1 MRSCLIRPST
11 SQDLTA
17 MAGIY
22 AHAVLGGTGSFEIEP
37 PQPEELALRRD
48 AVLAQGLPWLVAQ
61 TEAGV
66 QGFAYATR
74 FRPRPA
80 YRFSVEDSVYVDP
93 AAQGRGLGRL
103 LLAELVSLCAAR
115 GARQML
121 AVIGDSDNL
130 ASIHLHRRLGFEPSG
145 QFSQVGYKFG
155 RWLDIVLMQRSLGP
169 GAQTLPHD

>member
-1 MRSCLIRPST
+1 
-11 SQDLTA
+11 
-17 MAGIY
+17 MATIY

-37 PQPEELALRRD
+37 PHPGELALRRD
-48 AVLAQGLPWLVAQ
+48 AVLAHGLPWLVAE

-66 QGFAYATR
+66 QGYAYATR

-93 AAQGRGLGRL
+93 AAHGRGLGRL

-130 ASIHLHRRLGFEPSG
+130 ASIHLHRRLGFAPAG
-145 QFSQVGYKFG
+145 QFSQVGFKFG
-155 RWLDIVLMQRSLGP
+155 RWLDIVLMQRNLGP
-169 GAQTLPHD
+169 GAATLPHD